1 MTSAEAVVIDREV
14 AVRRGAPIRQ
24 AAPGG
29 RCSPRNAC
37 SRAVRRALGPWSGRL
52 GNERPTRWRWLRARG
67 VLGGVRGGRLRRSRA
82 VRVSEPVRAVE
93 ARWAVRDARESCARR
108 LGL

>member
-52 GNERPTRWRWLRARG
+52 GNERAYSLALAAGEERAWRREGAG
-67 VLGGVRGGRLRRSRA
+67 DSG
-82 VRVSEPVRAVE
+82 EVE
-93 ARWAVRDARESCARR
+93 LFA
-108 LGL
+108 